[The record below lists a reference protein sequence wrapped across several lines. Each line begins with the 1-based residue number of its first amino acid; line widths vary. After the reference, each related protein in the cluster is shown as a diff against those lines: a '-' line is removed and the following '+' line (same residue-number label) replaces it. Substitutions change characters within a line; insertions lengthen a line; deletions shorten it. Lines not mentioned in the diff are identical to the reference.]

1 MKKVVGLISI
11 LMSIA
16 LLFSGCVN
24 ATYEFKIHRGG
35 SADAKYK
42 ILFDT
47 KTADADAVNTLVLQF
62 RKHFTEDKYEVQD
75 YEEDGFRG
83 IKVVKR
89 DVTPDELAVAGK
101 ADEENVDYSG
111 ALLKG
116 LTITEGMFADT
127 FQLDSS
133 IDLTFLTEEFLRQKK
148 AELLPDVS
156 KELTSEEPQPTAA
169 NVYQN
174 NNVTVIDKR
183 DSTDTQKNNEIYEK
197 KNVTVDDQ
205 EVKKTA
211 QPDAQ
216 QQQAEAKK
224 EGVNKLLANA
234 TMKIVIKFPDKVLSS
249 NAGKITDHG
258 KTLEWILIPGTVN
271 KITAKG
277 SFTNTTGFV
286 LAWVCI
292 GVLLI
297 AAGWVI
303 YRLVRKRRRGENTKG
318 KTAMDSSIE

>member
-148 AELLPDVS
+148 DELLPDVS
-156 KELTSEEPQPTAA
+156 KELTSEEPQSTAA

-205 EVKKTA
+205 EVKKAA